1 MTRRFL
7 IPIVLLALGW
17 STTACGSDTDT
28 AGTTTVEAS
37 ASPSAS
43 ATQLDPE
50 AGLALLAGRGD
61 LTVIDVRTPEEFAA
75 AHLEGAVNIDVQA
88 PDFDDRITELG
99 LDRGYAV
106 YCHSGRRSALAA
118 ARMGGLGVTDV
129 HDLGGIEA
137 WMAAGNPVVTG

>member
-7 IPIVLLALGW
+7 IPLVVLALGW
-17 STTACGSDTDT
+17 STAACGSDTDT
-28 AGTTTVEAS
+28 AGTTTVAGS

-43 ATQLDPE
+43 ATRLDPE
-50 AGLALLAGRGD
+50 AGLALLTERGD
-61 LTVIDVRTPEEFAA
+61 LTVIDVRTPAEFAA

-99 LDRGYAV
+99 LDGGYAV

-118 ARMGGLGVTDV
+118 ARMGGLGFTDV